1 MQTKYNIGDM
11 VYVSDV
17 KESKIY
23 MGTIHEIFIGDDV
36 ITYKVSY
43 ACYKEKYCH
52 PTFEEARAYLI
63 KYIYAQFQGKLD
75 KVLALK
81 DAEKA
86 N

>member
-52 PTFEEARAYLI
+52 PTFEEARAYRKMFG
-63 KYIYAQFQGKLD
+63 KYLRESQWDNLVAHVYL
-75 KVLALK
+75 
-81 DAEKA
+81 
-86 N
+86 

>member
-17 KESKIY
+17 EELKIY
-23 MGTIHEIFIGDDV
+23 IGTIHEISIDDDG

-43 ACYKEKYCH
+43 VHCKEKYCH

-81 DAEKA
+81 DVEKA